1 MGGTEAILER
11 GLDVRVGK
19 GKAAI
24 QAAKAKGK
32 QSRESTPKG
41 TPKGG
46 KGKSREKGKVAE
58 AKGGKK
64 GKAPLTDDEAE
75 AKKVEALREQI
86 ASLEDAAKAAAK
98 TLRAA
103 EKERSVSEEMLRERI
118 ADLESELESSG
129 VAAEEEIARLKT
141 ESAEIAA
148 KLEET
153 ERRARDA
160 EESYADALR
169 VAAEEKDA
177 LEIEVGRLRLR
188 AAELEDQLAE
198 RVRV

>member
-1 MGGTEAILER
+1 MVKHNNVVPNQHFHKKWQTSSR
-11 GLDVRVGK
+11 GPLHIKSWFNQPGK
-19 GKAAI
+19 K
-24 QAAKAKGK
+24 
-32 QSRESTPKG
+32 
-41 TPKGG
+41 
-46 KGKSREKGKVAE
+46 KSRRLK
-58 AKGGKK
+58 
-64 GKAPLTDDEAE
+64 
-75 AKKVEALREQI
+75 R
-86 ASLEDAAKAAAK
+86 AAKAAAK

-169 VAAEEKDA
+169 VAAEEKEACEEAVQRMIEA
-177 LEIEVGRLRLR
+177 LEEKEAYEADAASAWAALPFAKAAVEGDETLARIVVQRLDASSTAVVLQVQIRH
-188 AAELEDQLAE
+188 D
-198 RVRV
+198 VS